1 MQLRLIDGVD
11 GVDGPDRAGRPDRRG
26 ASRGGSA
33 GRPPGQPVW
42 QLDEKTRR
50 SGRRGVAAARRA
62 LRRANPPAPF
72 EPLRRAG

>member
-1 MQLRLIDGVD
+1 MQLRLIDGVDGVD

-26 ASRGGSA
+26 GSRGGPS
-33 GRPPGQPVW
+33 GQPVW